1 MAATGAGVLQ
11 PSTPGVLASVG
22 CVGLAG
28 SSAGFAVAASIVSR
42 VPPARGGGHLGPL
55 HARGVVA
62 PARSAGHAHPQQRG
76 KRQARS
82 AS

>member
-1 MAATGAGVLQ
+1 MAATGAGVMQ

-28 SSAGFAVAASIVSR
+28 SSADTAVAASLVSR
-42 VPPARGGGHLGPL
+42 VPPARGGGRRGLL

-62 PARSAGHAHPQQRG
+62 PA
-76 KRQARS
+76 
-82 AS
+82 